1 MDAIANLVKDGRSL
15 TKFSK
20 RVENMANNI
29 VRFDGAADSGSPFDS
44 IRQVD
49 GDGKEFWSA
58 RDLMGLTGYPRWNE
72 FVKAIDRAEVS
83 CKTLEG
89 SSTAH
94 FRVKADMVGRVQGG
108 GRRQIDY
115 HLSRFGCYL
124 VAMNGDPRK
133 PEIAAAQTYF
143 AIKTREAEVVI
154 PAQNEALAL
163 ASIENE
169 NLKLQNE
176 NLRLQLQVTTA
187 QQGLESFRHAIVATC
202 PEPTVQKILGCK
214 EIQTIEYRDRI
225 IKEDEVI
232 NDGGTA
238 TKSQLCYRY
247 GILTRNGKPDY
258 KRLNDALVRLP
269 NEAFKV
275 SVRIQENQEL
285 LREFLPQLDALIDG
299 TDRNLW
305 IGE

>member
-1 MDAIANLVKDGRSL
+1 
-15 TKFSK
+15 
-20 RVENMANNI
+20 MANDI

-58 RDLMGLTGYPRWNE
+58 RDLMGLLGY
-72 FVKAIDRAEVS
+72 VKWQRFSDSLERTCIALKAAGHKVSDHVTASGKVIEAGKGSKREV
-83 CKTLEG
+83 L
-89 SSTAH
+89 
-94 FRVKADMVGRVQGG
+94 
-108 GRRQIDY
+108 DY
-115 HLSRFGCYL
+115 NLSRFGCYM

-143 AIKTREAEVVI
+143 AIKTREAEVII

-176 NLRLQLQVTTA
+176 NLKLQLQVTTA

-214 EIQTIEYRDRI
+214 EIHTIEYRDRI
-225 IKEDEVI
+225 IKEDDVI

-238 TKSQLCYRY
+238 NKSELCYRY

-258 KRLNDALVRLP
+258 KRLNEALAKLP
-269 NEAFKV
+269 NDAFKV

>member
-1 MDAIANLVKDGRSL
+1 
-15 TKFSK
+15 
-20 RVENMANNI
+20 MADNI

-44 IRQVD
+44 IWQVD

-58 RDLMGLTGYPRWNE
+58 RDLMGLLGY
-72 FVKAIDRAEVS
+72 VKWSRFKDSLDRAS
-83 CKTLEG
+83 FALKTAGHKDSDHIAAAGKMVEIG
-89 SSTAH
+89 SGSK
-94 FRVKADMVGRVQGG
+94 RELL
-108 GRRQIDY
+108 DY
-115 HLSRFGCYL
+115 NLTRLGCYM

-143 AIKTREAEVVI
+143 AIKTREAEVII
-154 PAQNEALAL
+154 PAQNEALQL

-214 EIQTIEYRDRI
+214 EVHTIEYRDRI
-225 IKEDEVI
+225 LKEDDVL

-238 TKSQLCYRY
+238 NKSELCYRY

-258 KRLNDALVRLP
+258 KRLNDALARLP
-269 NEAFKV
+269 NEAFKL

-285 LREFLPQLDALIDG
+285 LREFLPQLDALLDG